1 MHVFAHI
8 WKHSS
13 KGPLI
18 SFHKLLAVFFLRYAP
33 PPPPP
38 EGGRL
43 SSEHSHRHVEINLT
57 DVRSAG
63 QTDGG
68 EILEKKGGET
78 TEGDSQWMEVM
89 YCWLSN
95 TRCE

>member
-13 KGPLI
+13 KDPLI
-18 SFHKLLAVFFLRYAP
+18 SFHKLLAIFFLRYSP
-33 PPPPP
+33 PPLP

-43 SSEHSHRHVEINLT
+43 SFEHSSRHMEINLT

-63 QTDGG
+63 QSDES
-68 EILEKKGGET
+68 EILEKGRGNYGG
-78 TEGDSQWMEVM
+78 
-89 YCWLSN
+89 
-95 TRCE
+95 